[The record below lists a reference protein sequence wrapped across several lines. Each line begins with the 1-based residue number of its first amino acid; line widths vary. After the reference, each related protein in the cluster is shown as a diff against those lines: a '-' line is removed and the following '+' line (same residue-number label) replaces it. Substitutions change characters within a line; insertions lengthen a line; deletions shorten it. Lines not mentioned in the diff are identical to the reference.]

1 MEGESM
7 QFENGFLV
15 LDADEIGLLSAV
27 SMKYINPQ
35 YPAAE
40 FVGSMAEMKAE
51 AEKYIKQIEFK
62 QYQDKRDALRIEV
75 IRLLIETV
83 DSLAAKGYDAAKAAG
98 TPIQW
103 Q

>member
-1 MEGESM
+1 M

-15 LDADEIGLLSAV
+15 LDDGERSLLSAV
-27 SMKYINPQ
+27 SMNDINPQ

-51 AEKYIKQIEFK
+51 AETYIKQIEIK
-62 QYQDKRDALRIEV
+62 QDLAQRDALKIE
-75 IRLLIETV
+75 IIILLIETV
-83 DSLAAKGYDAAKAAG
+83 DSLAAKGYEAAKAAG